1 MRECSWRPVAGLAL
15 LVLFGACTNGGKN
28 LRDTTGMTPGSA
40 AGQVGTG
47 ASTGVAPAALP
58 PGTTTGAA
66 ADSITS
72 RRDTLGGRMKGMVPR
87 ARRDTT
93 RRP

>member
-1 MRECSWRPVAGLAL
+1 MREYSWRPVACLAL
-15 LVLFGACTNGGKN
+15 LILFGACTNGGKN

-40 AGQVGTG
+40 AGQV
-47 ASTGVAPAALP
+47 SP
-58 PGTTTGAA
+58 GAA

-72 RRDTLGGRMKGMVPR
+72 RRDTLGGRMKGMLPS

-93 RRP
+93 RRRP